1 MRVGEAYVSVV
12 LRGDD
17 ESLAAKK
24 TRVKPSESLE
34 GGLTAGIFGG
44 KTIPDRFSDAGDDGE
59 EDSDENVSYGLC
71 EMPDSDSYSDEG
83 SSSPTGSDEGLPHP
97 ISQPLSPPRYG
108 RGGRHGCGI
117 SFMRRG

>member
-34 GGLTAGIFGG
+34 GGV
-44 KTIPDRFSDAGDDGE
+44 
-59 EDSDENVSYGLC
+59 DSGNIWG
-71 EMPDSDSYSDEG
+71 
-83 SSSPTGSDEGLPHP
+83 
-97 ISQPLSPPRYG
+97 
-108 RGGRHGCGI
+108 
-117 SFMRRG
+117 